1 MLLEMKE
8 YYNYILVDNIIY
20 DNDYNIFQTRDNK
33 ENDVDD
39 DSHSSGGGYTSVS
52 HLLWPF

>member
-1 MLLEMKE
+1 MKQ

-20 DNDYNIFQTRDNK
+20 DNNYNIFQTRDNK